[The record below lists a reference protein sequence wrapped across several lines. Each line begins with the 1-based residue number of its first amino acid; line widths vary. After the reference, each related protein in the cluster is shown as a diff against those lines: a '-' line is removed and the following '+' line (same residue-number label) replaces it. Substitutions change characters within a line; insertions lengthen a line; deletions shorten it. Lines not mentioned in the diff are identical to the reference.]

1 VENQAEEIKNEIGL
15 LIERLD
21 DLVLDS
27 VRQQLHGEDEGA
39 KEAKAGE
46 KRLSRA
52 RNALRRAHG
61 LLSTVETDID
71 LEP

>member
-1 VENQAEEIKNEIGL
+1 VENQIEEIQNEIGL

-27 VRQQLHGEDEGA
+27 VRQQLRGEDA
-39 KEAKAGE
+39 RADE

-52 RNALRRAHG
+52 RNALRRAYG
-61 LLSTVETDID
+61 LLATVDNSGD
-71 LEP
+71 LEA